1 MNFHNNTDRLED
13 KSWENRSDFPL
24 EAFPV
29 QIQEMIK
36 ATHATLNFPIDFTG
50 SAILFASSIA
60 IGNTCM
66 IEIKKGWQENGVI
79 YITLVSPSGTNKS
92 HPLSFALKPIIEHDK
107 RTYAI
112 YEKERIEYEKYEKL
126 SQKEKNGT
134 SELNKPVWKKYL
146 VSDFTPEA
154 LAEVHK
160 NNQRANAVY
169 VDELAGWFK
178 NFNRYN
184 KGNEMEFWLSNWSRK
199 PLVVDRKSG
208 TPIFINQPFI
218 SVCGTIQNQ
227 IINELA
233 KDNRTHNGFLDRI
246 LFVMP
251 DYIEKQ
257 YWSDLDL
264 SPHISESWERILGSL
279 INLPLVVDEN
289 NNPQSK
295 LLRLTEDARLLLF
308 SWQKENTN
316 ESNTLENEALKGVY
330 SKLEIYAIRLALI
343 LEMIQYACNESNGSN
358 IGINAV
364 RGSLKLIEYF
374 KRNAL
379 KVHDILSEN
388 DPFKKM
394 SLSKVNLYKHL
405 PFNFTTE
412 QAKKI
417 AKLFGVGERTMMYM
431 LGEKELFTK
440 IKQGFYQKVF

>member
-1 MNFHNNTDRLED
+1 MNLRIDTDALAD
-13 KSWENRSDFPL
+13 KNWDRGTNFPI

-36 ATHATLNFPIDFTG
+36 ATHVTLNFPFDFTG
-50 SAILFASSIA
+50 SAMLFASSVA

-66 IEIKKGWQENGVI
+66 VEIKKGWQENGVI

-92 HPLSFALKPIIEHDK
+92 HPLSFALKPIIEYDK
-107 RTYAI
+107 KTYAAF
-112 YEKERIEYEKYEKL
+112 EKERIEFDKYEKQTKKERNGKSDL
-126 SQKEKNGT
+126 S
-134 SELNKPVWKKYL
+134 KPIWKKYL

-160 NNQRANAVY
+160 NNPRANAVY

-184 KGNEMEFWLSNWSRK
+184 KGSEMEFWLSNWSRK

-208 TPIFINQPFI
+208 TSIFISQPFI

-233 KDNRTHNGFLDRI
+233 KDNRTSNGFLDRI

-251 DYIEKQ
+251 DNIEKQ
-257 YWSDLDL
+257 YWNDLDL
-264 SPHISESWERILGSL
+264 SPNISEGWEIILSSL
-279 INLPLVVDEN
+279 INLPLEVDEYG
-289 NNPQSK
+289 NPKSR
-295 LLRLTEDARLLLF
+295 LLRLSEDARLLLF

-316 ESNTLENEALKGVY
+316 ESNSLENEALKGVY

-343 LEMIQYACNESNGSN
+343 LEMMQYACNESNGSN

-379 KVHDILSEN
+379 KVHDILLNN

-394 SLSKVNLYKHL
+394 PISKLNLYKQL
-405 PFNFTTE
+405 PYKFTTE
-412 QAKKI
+412 QAI
-417 AKLFGVGERTMMYM
+417 EVAKLFGFSERSMKYM
-431 LGEKELFTK
+431 LTKRVLFTK
-440 IKQGFYQKVF
+440 LQQGVYEKTF

>member
-1 MNFHNNTDRLED
+1 MNFSSNTDRLED
-13 KSWENRSDFPL
+13 TNWEFSNDFPI

-50 SAILFASSIA
+50 SAMLFASSIA
-60 IGNTCM
+60 IGNTYM
-66 IEIKKGWQENGVI
+66 VEIKKGWQENAVI

-107 RTYAI
+107 KTYAS
-112 YEKERIEYEKYEKL
+112 YEKERIEYEKYEKQT
-126 SQKEKNGT
+126 QKEKNGK
-134 SELNKPVWKKYL
+134 SEQNKPVWKKFL

-208 TPIFINQPFI
+208 TPIFISQPFI

-251 DYIEKQ
+251 DNIAKQ

-264 SPHISESWERILGSL
+264 SPHISESWEKILGSL

-289 NNPQSK
+289 NNPESK
-295 LLRLTEDARLLLF
+295 LLRLTEDARLLLY

-316 ESNTLENEALKGVY
+316 ESNSLENEALKGVY

-343 LEMIQYACNESNGSN
+343 LEMVQYACNESNGSN
-358 IGINAV
+358 IGINAI

-374 KRNAL
+374 KKNAL
-379 KVHDILSEN
+379 QVHEILSEN

-394 SLSKVNLYKHL
+394 PLSKVNLYKHL

-412 QAKKI
+412 QAIKT
-417 AKLFGVGERTMMYM
+417 AKLLGVSERTMKNM
-431 LGEKELFTK
+431 LTEKTLFTK
-440 IKQGFYQKVF
+440 TQHGYYQKAF